1 MSDYSRLVNA
11 LGAVYGRYV
20 LGEDF
25 SGQEPEISVQS
36 DVEAYLYAL
45 AGMDVALPDAPTT
58 ELGMALASFVEHA
71 DDIGGGGGGEIT
83 PDMFVVNESNT
94 WLPVTHIYE
103 NEDDIKLAYKTGAGT
118 SVSTTAD
125 KGLTAKTAY
134 LVKIVETYDSVDDVW
149 AVIESKPF

>member
-25 SGQEPEISVQS
+25 SGQTPEIPVQS

-45 AGMDVALPDAPTT
+45 AGMDVAIPDTPTT
-58 ELGMALASFVEHA
+58 ELGMALASFVDHA
-71 DDIGGGGGGEIT
+71 DDIGGGGGEIT
-83 PDMFVVNESNT
+83 PDMFVVHESNT

-103 NEDDIKLAYKTGAGT
+103 YEDDIKLAYKTGAGT
-118 SVSTTAD
+118 GVSTTAD
-125 KGLTAKTAY
+125 KSITAKTAY
-134 LVKIVETYDSVDDVW
+134 MVKVVETYDSVDDVW